1 MPIFSAIGASTG
13 VTMVRAGA
21 VSSGIPISSSAR
33 LTSSRNTQGEV
44 ETCAIVSMIR
54 SGICS
59 TATTQANGS
68 DRPSSSMTTAVSTPD
83 AKSSAGNRASFRRR

>member
-1 MPIFSAIGASTG
+1 
-13 VTMVRAGA
+13 
-21 VSSGIPISSSAR
+21 
-33 LTSSRNTQGEV
+33 
-44 ETCAIVSMIR
+44 MIR

-68 DRPSSSMTTAVSTPD
+68 DKPSSSMTTAVSTPD

>member
-13 VTMVRAGA
+13 VTMVSAGA

-33 LTSSRNTQGEV
+33 LTSSKKIQGDV
-44 ETCAIVSMIR
+44 ETCAIASMIR
-54 SGICS
+54 RGICS

-68 DRPSSSMTTAVSTPD
+68 DKPSSSMTTAVSTPD
-83 AKSSAGNRASFRRR
+83 ASSNEGNRASFRRR